1 MNEIVPALGAG
12 IISTIVCNPLDTIR
26 INYQLKNSINFK
38 LNYFYKVIT
47 YGLIA
52 IPAFW
57 TIYFPFYRKL
67 KEMDVSK
74 SMSAYIA
81 SCTASTFTTPFWV
94 LRQRVQ
100 TNKGIQGM
108 NLTKCYGGL
117 IPTYLIN
124 LNFTIQMPI
133 YEFLKDRTDN
143 STFSTFL
150 NTSISKTVATC
161 VFYPM
166 DTIRA
171 KIRNSDPIR
180 NIKFIDYYRGMSIY
194 LIRSIPYH
202 ASVFCT
208 FEYIKNLM

>member
-1 MNEIVPALGAG
+1 MEEFIAAGTAG
-12 IISTIVCNPLDTIR
+12 IISTIICNPLDTLR

-38 LNYFYKVIT
+38 LEYLYKGIS
-47 YGLIA
+47 YGIIA
-52 IPAFW
+52 IPTFW
-57 TIYFPFYRKL
+57 TIYFPLYRKL
-67 KEMDVSK
+67 KETDVYTPV
-74 SMSAYIA
+74 SAYIA
-81 SCTASTFTTPFWV
+81 CCTASTFTTPFWV

-100 TNKGIQGM
+100 TDKGIQGM
-108 NLTKCYGGL
+108 TLAKCYRGL

-124 LNFTIQMPI
+124 LNFTVQIPI

-150 NTSISKTVATC
+150 NTSISKTVSAC

-202 ASVFCT
+202 ATVFCT